1 MKISKADL
9 TEELLGHLVDRIEY
23 YAVEAVEDY
32 HAIATGKLRNAIHV
46 RLVGSG
52 DGRQIQ
58 CYAEGS
64 NAPYAQYVHEG
75 RDPGKMP
82 PVSPLILWAKKK
94 GIKGGGAMFPQIGSG
109 RVDRTRIRIGKTG
122 RVSPNKRD
130 ISAFREAALTQ
141 CQCSSIGGGEIQVHQ
156 PIEGDAFQHAIN
168 RQVQGVLRGSVLVG
182 DRVFPCVC
190 PVEVLSEFTI
200 DFHEHQPFV

>member
-9 TEELLGHLVDRIEY
+9 TEELLGHLADRIEY

-52 DGRQIQ
+52 EGRQIQ

-130 ISAFREAALTQ
+130 ISAFREAEQIAWA
-141 CQCSSIGGGEIQVHQ
+141 VAKM
-156 PIEGDAFQHAIN
+156 IEKRGIPEKPFFVDAVKMA
-168 RQVQGVLRGSVLVG
+168 VKELRGES
-182 DRVFPCVC
+182 
-190 PVEVLSEFTI
+190 
-200 DFHEHQPFV
+200 